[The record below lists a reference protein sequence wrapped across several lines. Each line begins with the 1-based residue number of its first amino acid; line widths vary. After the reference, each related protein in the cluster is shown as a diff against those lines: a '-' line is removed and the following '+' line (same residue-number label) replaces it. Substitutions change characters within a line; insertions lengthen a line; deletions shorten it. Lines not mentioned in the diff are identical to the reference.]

1 MDHDVVLA
9 VDIGGTKISAGLVGA
24 DGQVHR
30 QAEVAT
36 PATEALLDEA
46 MRGLLSSVSEGAAPR
61 AVGLASAGPVDPR
74 RGRVSPVNIPAWR
87 DFPLLDLVGAIVPG
101 VPSVLVG
108 DGIAAAL
115 GEHWLGA
122 GRGVESMLGIVVS
135 TGVGG
140 GLVLAGAS
148 YPGPSGN
155 AGHIGHVV
163 ADPAG
168 PPCTCG
174 ATGCVE
180 AYASGPSM
188 VRWAH
193 GRGWKGAD
201 ARALS
206 ADASQ
211 GDDVALAA
219 FDRGTRALARGIAA
233 TSALCDLD
241 RVVIGGGVA
250 AAGRGAVRAAARAPG
265 RFPHAGL
272 RPAADRRP
280 VRARPYRRPA
290 RRRPQRAPGLSPGG
304 RLGSAA
310 QIRANGN
317 GPCHPGG
324 TARRSQGSPG
334 HANAHANTWRDPPL
348 SGAFSVMLFTC
359 LAGSRSIGVAPKT

>member
-24 DGQVHR
+24 DGRVHR

-188 VRWAH
+188 VRWAR

-219 FDRGTRALARGIAA
+219 FDQGTRALARGIAA

-250 AAGRGAVRAAARAPG
+250 AAGEVLFAPLRAHLAGFLTLDYVRRLTVVPSELGRTAGLLGAARSALPASHPAAA
-265 RFPHAGL
+265 
-272 RPAADRRP
+272 
-280 VRARPYRRPA
+280 
-290 RRRPQRAPGLSPGG
+290 
-304 RLGSAA
+304 
-310 QIRANGN
+310 
-317 GPCHPGG
+317 
-324 TARRSQGSPG
+324 
-334 HANAHANTWRDPPL
+334 
-348 SGAFSVMLFTC
+348 
-359 LAGSRSIGVAPKT
+359 

>member
-1 MDHDVVLA
+1 MFMDHDVVLA

-36 PATEALLDEA
+36 PATDALLEEA
-46 MRGLLSSVSEGAAPR
+46 MRGLLTSVSEGAAPR
-61 AVGLASAGPVDPR
+61 AVGLASAGPIDPR
-74 RGRVSPVNIPAWR
+74 SGRVSPVNIPAWR
-87 DFPLLDLVGAIVPG
+87 NFQLLDLVGLIMPG

-140 GLVLAGAS
+140 GLVLNGAA

-168 PPCTCG
+168 PPCSCG

-188 VRWAH
+188 VGWAR
-193 GRGWKGAD
+193 GQGWKGAD

-206 ADASQ
+206 ADAAR
-211 GDDVALAA
+211 GDAVALAA
-219 FDRGTRALARGIAA
+219 FDRGTQALARGIAA
-233 TSALCDLD
+233 TTTLCDLD
-241 RVVIGGGVA
+241 RIVIGGGVA
-250 AAGRGAVRAAARAPG
+250 AAGELLFAPLRTHLAGFLTLDYVQRLTVVPSELGRTAGLLGAARSALPAP
-265 RFPHAGL
+265 A
-272 RPAADRRP
+272 PAWSTR
-280 VRARPYRRPA
+280 
-290 RRRPQRAPGLSPGG
+290 
-304 RLGSAA
+304 
-310 QIRANGN
+310 
-317 GPCHPGG
+317 
-324 TARRSQGSPG
+324 
-334 HANAHANTWRDPPL
+334 
-348 SGAFSVMLFTC
+348 
-359 LAGSRSIGVAPKT
+359 